1 MASSCIWLSAL
12 MWPWLSFAGK
22 QAVSLGMV
30 ACPARYSPR
39 VDTGLVCTAKPRL
52 VQKAYQKGSSS

>member
-1 MASSCIWLSAL
+1 MASSCMAARAL
-12 MWPWLSFAGK
+12 MWPWLSLAGK

-39 VDTGLVCTAKPRL
+39 LDTGLVWTAKPRL
-52 VQKAYQKGSSS
+52 VQKACQKGSSS

>member
-1 MASSCIWLSAL
+1 MAVAEL
-12 MWPWLSFAGK
+12 AGK